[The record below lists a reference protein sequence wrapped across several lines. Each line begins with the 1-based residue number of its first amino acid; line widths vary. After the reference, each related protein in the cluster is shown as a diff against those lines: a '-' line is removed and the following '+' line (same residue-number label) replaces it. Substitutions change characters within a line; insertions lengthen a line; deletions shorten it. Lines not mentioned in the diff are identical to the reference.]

1 MRQLQILLL
10 ALVAVSNVCIG
21 QDEYK
26 NPAYGIEVKTVG
38 DWKIKDS
45 SKLEIDLHSLSDSQL
60 SELLHDKTIV
70 SIKKEPGQS
79 KPNFVQP
86 FLSIKISPATSYK
99 GKTALEIAESFQR
112 GAVARKETIIE
123 AATETSV
130 GEIPAATLVTQRV
143 FNKRTF
149 TTHRYLIQRPR
160 TFVMIYLMLESPV
173 NEDDLNELKEMVSM
187 IKIDVNADKKSIE

>member
-1 MRQLQILLL
+1 MRHLQILLV
-10 ALVAVSNVCIG
+10 ALVAVSNVCFG

-70 SIKKEPGQS
+70 SIKKEQEQS

-130 GEIPAATLVTQRV
+130 GEIPAATLVTQHV

-149 TTHRYLIQRPR
+149 TTHRYLIQRAR
-160 TFVMIYLMLESPV
+160 TFVMIYLTLESPI
-173 NEDDLNELKEMVSM
+173 NEDDLKELKEMVNL
-187 IKIDVNADKKSIE
+187 IKIDVNVDARSVE